1 MERAYVEQDL
11 AGLTHNELTSLVERQ
26 KDKWP
31 LTPGKIRKS
40 NKNELKQKLLDPKL
54 GFTTN
59 QPIIAGAA
67 EPPGPTIAGAAVPPP
82 ARADVVLTAPSDVVP
97 STETT
102 TVALGI
108 NSFHFLSM
116 YNPLNN
122 LLAAQVMKSIQLL
135 INDRRLPSFPI
146 NTSQRIDVRF
156 INSDE
161 CTEGE
166 WRANA
171 SEILV
176 ALQHSV
182 GRLAGAYFIP
192 QLVLL
197 SLAIHPE
204 QDRVDASYTEYFVEM
219 TANDHAENFTTDPQ
233 LLIIPNNNRLNLRV
247 DCVPGIYP
255 ESQSAETFGIQS
267 LIQPVLLPPTFINAG
282 TSGDTVAGTRSK
294 QLPTNSERVAYWRFA
309 FNAKQDLHKKP
320 WPTEVSSSKAR
331 LSIWP
336 CEWPRPHSQ
345 RRFK

>member
-67 EPPGPTIAGAAVPPP
+67 EPRAQQSRVP
-82 ARADVVLTAPSDVVP
+82 L
-97 STETT
+97 TETT